1 MATALIGLPGSVL
14 LITAETTV
22 QRIFP
27 TELLGRIGALFF
39 AVDSLTVVIGAL
51 AAPALTT
58 LAGLPLTLNL
68 LAAFAVLAAPVT
80 LLAVPAHPAHLTRM
94 KLTKTDREVSDQR

>member
-1 MATALIGLPGSVL
+1 M
-14 LITAETTV
+14 
-22 QRIFP
+22 
-27 TELLGRIGALFF
+27 LGRIGALFF

-68 LAAFAVLAAPVT
+68 LAGFAVLAAPVT
-80 LLAVPAHPAHLTRM
+80 RFAVPSHPAHLSRM
-94 KLTKTDREVSDQR
+94 TLIKDASDQR